1 MQDGHHSWKVNRLP
15 LIYTCSTFSCWYG
28 LIMLHSYWPFISYH
42 TMFILALY
50 FLSYYAH
57 IGPLFLIILCP
68 YWPFISYHTMLILA
82 LYFLSYYAH
91 IGPLFLII
99 LCSYWPFISYTML
112 ILALYFYSVWN
123 KILSVDRQL
132 GCLHQIYQGPK
143 EMLMA
148 PSLSDTGNMG
158 PVWGVW
164 FWKIWSKILHSEC
177 HLS

>member
-1 MQDGHHSWKVNRLP
+1 MTLFMFVFIENARWSSQLKSKQIAFNIHLFNFLL
-15 LIYTCSTFSCWYG
+15 LIW
-28 LIMLHSYWPFISYH
+28 SYH
-42 TMFILALY
+42 ATLVLALY
-50 FLSYYAH
+50 FLSYYV
-57 IGPLFLIILCP
+57 
-68 YWPFISYHTMLILA
+68 
-82 LYFLSYYAH
+82 H